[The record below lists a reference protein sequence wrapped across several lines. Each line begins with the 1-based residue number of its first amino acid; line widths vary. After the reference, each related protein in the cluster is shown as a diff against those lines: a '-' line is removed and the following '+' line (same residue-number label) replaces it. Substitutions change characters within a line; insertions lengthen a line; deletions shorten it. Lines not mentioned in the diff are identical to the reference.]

1 MRRSRALAP
10 RVPAPLI
17 SAITLVDP
25 ATVNL
30 TRVDKNAVIVAAT
43 TTQTIFS
50 SLVVLVVM
58 TTETHRK
65 EKSRYIRL
73 HPPPQKKTCTAM
85 NYVSAAPIAPMVET
99 PGKLT
104 VDR

>member
-1 MRRSRALAP
+1 M
-10 RVPAPLI
+10 PAPHNRPSGGRKI
-17 SAITLVDP
+17 VVDP

-30 TRVDKNAVIVAAT
+30 TRVDKNAVMVAAN
-43 TTQTIFS
+43 TTQTRLS

-73 HPPPQKKTCTAM
+73 HPPPKKKHA
-85 NYVSAAPIAPMVET
+85 
-99 PGKLT
+99 
-104 VDR
+104 RR